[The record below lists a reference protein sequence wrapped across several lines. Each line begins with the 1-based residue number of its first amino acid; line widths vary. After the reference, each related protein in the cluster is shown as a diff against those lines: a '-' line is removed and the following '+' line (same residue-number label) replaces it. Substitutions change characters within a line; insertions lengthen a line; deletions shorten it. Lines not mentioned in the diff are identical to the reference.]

1 MLPPGSERGKMD
13 KLILIA
19 EDELKTLKIIRN
31 LLLYNGYP
39 LMIAQTGEAALRAAL
54 ECRPDLILVDLH
66 GPGLDGLE
74 VARILKKDVA
84 TRKIPLLVLGMS
96 PLKWN
101 ARRSRRSLCDG
112 LTAKPLYLPSLLETI
127 RRFLPSNP
135 AHAAAHGPLSA
146 GKRPFSH
153 MTIPPA

>member
-1 MLPPGSERGKMD
+1 MN

-19 EDELKTLKIIRN
+19 EDELKTLKMIRN

-39 LMIAQTGEAALRAAL
+39 LMVARTGEAALRAAL
-54 ECRPDLILVDLH
+54 ECKPDLILVDLH
-66 GPGLDGLE
+66 EPGLDGLE

-84 TRKIPLLVLGMS
+84 TRKIPLLALGMS

-101 ARRSRRSLCDG
+101 APRSRRSLCDG
-112 LTAKPLYLPSLLETI
+112 LAAKPLDLPSLLETI
-127 RRFLPSNP
+127 RRFLPSKP
-135 AHAAAHGPLSA
+135 AHAAAHNPLSA

-153 MTIPPA
+153 MTTPPA